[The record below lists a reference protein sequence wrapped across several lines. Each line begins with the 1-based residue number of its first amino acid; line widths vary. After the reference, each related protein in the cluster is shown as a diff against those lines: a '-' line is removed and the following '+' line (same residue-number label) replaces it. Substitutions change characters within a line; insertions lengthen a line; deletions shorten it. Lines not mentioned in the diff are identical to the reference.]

1 MNNRVRPGIF
11 RRVRTF
17 HSSGDCIDMATSSDK
32 VNNNAQGWG
41 AAAVTV
47 MLALACAGGAYLIHQ
62 KTYRSPT
69 DVLAP
74 VEQSSAR

>member
-1 MNNRVRPGIF
+1 
-11 RRVRTF
+11 
-17 HSSGDCIDMATSSDK
+17 MATSSDK

-47 MLALACAGGAYLIHQ
+47 ILALACAGGAYAIHQ
-62 KTYRSPT
+62 KTYHSPN

-74 VEQSSAR
+74 VEQRAAH